1 MIFFCK
7 FFFSYLL
14 IHLFS
19 RFFSGPKMNVC
30 LWMFGR
36 LNMARTQHNS
46 LYSQLW
52 TELHRSSFGCIP
64 SVRLRF
70 DVVVVVAAHRPGS
83 SYVFRV
89 DLCWLKWSTC
99 QPAMMLDNFSCVCV
113 AELVE
118 IREYMYLLFK
128 EDRSFKGMTSRTK
141 TIQPQ

>member
-1 MIFFCK
+1 M
-7 FFFSYLL
+7 L

-70 DVVVVVAAHRPGS
+70 DVVVVVAAHRPGC

-113 AELVE
+113 LRNWLKFVN
-118 IREYMYLLFK
+118 ICTCYLK
-128 EDRSFKGMTSRTK
+128 RTAASRAWHLGRK
-141 TIQPQ
+141 PSSRNR